1 MTKNDGIRALSII
14 QVISI
19 YLSRTYS
26 TFCSSHDISG
36 DREKLP
42 CIPGLWNCRA
52 RFLCPRSKCFHGT
65 PFNTSS
71 IRYMKVGKMGT
82 AAALPSSNC
91 DNFIN
96 FRTHSKAP
104 SIFCGLLDS
113 NSNHE
118 LLASATPSLHFFK
131 TFFCFNY
138 YKFPF

>member
-1 MTKNDGIRALSII
+1 MTKNNCIRALSII

-42 CIPGLWNCRA
+42 RMPALWNCRA
-52 RFLCPRSKCFHGT
+52 RFFCPRSKCFLGT
-65 PFNTSS
+65 AFNTSS
-71 IRYMKVGKMGT
+71 IRYMKVGKMET

-91 DNFIN
+91 DSFIN
-96 FRTHSKAP
+96 FRAHSKAP

-113 NSNHE
+113 NSNRE
-118 LLASATPSLHFFK
+118 LLASATPSLYFFK